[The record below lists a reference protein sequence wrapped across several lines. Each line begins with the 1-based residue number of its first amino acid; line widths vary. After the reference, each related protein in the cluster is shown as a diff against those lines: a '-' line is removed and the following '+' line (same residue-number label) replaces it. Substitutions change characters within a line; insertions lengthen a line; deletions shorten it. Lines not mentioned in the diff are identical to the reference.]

1 MKILRMGDGSREGI
15 AVVLGFK
22 QTSMIGSS
30 LRMLK
35 QVLEL
40 LSLPLGAEGS
50 VEHPATHRLLSL
62 MMEPL
67 SLFVGLLSGIA
78 LYKSA
83 WPSGI
88 SLLIGTALVA
98 IIAFQ
103 PWRKN
108 IRNAEQS
115 RTSAYWISKLIY
127 ITVFILGVSAA
138 LFLIA
143 H

>member
-1 MKILRMGDGSREGI
+1 
-15 AVVLGFK
+15 
-22 QTSMIGSS
+22 
-30 LRMLK
+30 MLK

-50 VEHPATHRLLSL
+50 VEHPATHRLL
-62 MMEPL
+62 PL
-67 SLFVGLLSGIA
+67 VLVPLTLFVGLLSGIA

-83 WPSGI
+83 WPSAIGA
-88 SLLIGTALVA
+88 LIATALVA

-103 PWRKN
+103 PWREN
-108 IRNAEQS
+108 IRNADQH
-115 RTSAYWISKLIY
+115 RTSAYWISRLIY
-127 ITVFILGVSAA
+127 IAVFIFGVSAP

>member
-1 MKILRMGDGSREGI
+1 
-15 AVVLGFK
+15 
-22 QTSMIGSS
+22 
-30 LRMLK
+30 MLK

-50 VEHPATHRLLSL
+50 VEHPATHRLLPL
-62 MMEPL
+62 MMVPL

-83 WPSGI
+83 CPSGI
-88 SLLIGTALVA
+88 GLLMGAGLAAL
-98 IIAFQ
+98 ILFQ

-115 RTSAYWISKLIY
+115 RTSAYWISRLIY
-127 ITVFILGVSAA
+127 ITVFILGVSAP

>member
-1 MKILRMGDGSREGI
+1 
-15 AVVLGFK
+15 
-22 QTSMIGSS
+22 
-30 LRMLK
+30 MLK

-40 LSLPLGAEGS
+40 LSLPLGAEGC
-50 VEHPATHRLLSL
+50 VEHPATRRLLPL
-62 MMEPL
+62 MLVPL
-67 SLFVGLLSGIA
+67 TLFMGLLCGVAI
-78 LYKSA
+78 YKNA

-115 RTSAYWISKLIY
+115 RTSAYWISRLIY
-127 ITVFILGVSAA
+127 ITVFILGVSAP

-143 H
+143 P